1 MAIVTLFVE
10 SRNATSE
17 QRFVSTITADELHA
31 RLELI
36 VGIPPQSQQLELVD
50 AKTKASIPIP
60 SQQQPLLS
68 ASNFAVLRVSS
79 SEPQCRQL
87 NFNDL
92 SQVEKYEMADDEYD
106 AKQNTVRAFKRRHNM
121 GRFADNKSAMSIDD
135 DDEYEK
141 EAREI
146 KVGSR
151 CRVSFQQAGMER
163 LGTVRFVGKTQFRS
177 GFWVGVEFDE
187 PVGKND
193 GSVNNVRY
201 FTCSPEHGS
210 FVRPDMVTAGDFP
223 EEDLFASDLE
233 EM

>member
-10 SRNATSE
+10 SSNAKSE
-17 QRFVSTITADELHA
+17 QRFASTITADELHT

-36 VGIPPQSQQLELVD
+36 VGIPPQSQQLELID
-50 AKTKASIPIP
+50 PQTKSSLPIRDHK
-60 SQQQPLLS
+60 QPLLS
-68 ASNFAVLRVSS
+68 ASDFVVLKVTST
-79 SEPQCRQL
+79 EPHGRQL
-87 NFNDL
+87 DFNDL

-135 DDEYEK
+135 DDEFEE
-141 EAREI
+141 EARKI
-146 KVGSR
+146 KEGMR
-151 CRVSFQQAGMER
+151 CQVSFQQTGMKR
-163 LGTVRFVGKTQFRS
+163 LGTVRFVGKTQFRG

-193 GSVNNVRY
+193 GSVAGKRY
-201 FTCSPEHGS
+201 FACPPEHGS
-210 FVRPDMVTAGDFP
+210 FVRPDMVAVGDFP
-223 EEDLFASDLE
+223 EEDLFGSDLE